1 MRERLGLCRLIGV
14 STAATPGHRTPPG
27 VDAVY
32 SCPSPDGAGFI
43 EAVRDV
49 VQREAVNVVLPW
61 TDLDALVLAS
71 AHKALADLG
80 VGLVCPAAELVEL
93 ACDKACCLAAVA
105 ALGVAVPATRVV
117 HDGAD
122 LAAAAADLGYPRQKL
137 VLKPRRLS
145 GGRGMW
151 IVRSDADLRATHP
164 APQLCLEALAMMLN
178 QQSPTAA
185 GDGFVVQ
192 QLIAGTDISV
202 DVLAEQG
209 QLAIAVARTRDAT
222 LGGLCVQGTVQPV
235 RGRLRDALTTL
246 VKGLSW
252 SGLANVQLVI
262 AEGHRPTVYEI
273 NARAAGSIGI
283 STHAGVDLLSAA
295 IRMALVGT
303 IGERPE
309 MVTVERTVAFRRHW
323 HDQVWPTA
331 PTAEVTA

>member
-1 MRERLGLCRLIGV
+1 MDGEGLRLLITDPFHPVVAATVGQLRERLGLCGLIGV
-14 STAATPGHRTPPG
+14 SPAVTPGHRPPPG

-49 VQREAVNVVLPW
+49 VQREAVHVVLPW

-80 VGLVCPAAELVEL
+80 E
-93 ACDKACCLAAVA
+93 
-105 ALGVAVPATRVV
+105 
-117 HDGAD
+117 
-122 LAAAAADLGYPRQKL
+122 
-137 VLKPRRLS
+137 
-145 GGRGMW
+145 
-151 IVRSDADLRATHP
+151 
-164 APQLCLEALAMMLN
+164 
-178 QQSPTAA
+178 
-185 GDGFVVQ
+185 
-192 QLIAGTDISV
+192 
-202 DVLAEQG
+202 
-209 QLAIAVARTRDAT
+209 
-222 LGGLCVQGTVQPV
+222 
-235 RGRLRDALTTL
+235 
-246 VKGLSW
+246 GLSW